1 MGGGERVDGID
12 CLSAAASWRG
22 VMLRCNISSCHF
34 VNEQEEE
41 CAEVSSVS
49 VDINKRKR

>member
-1 MGGGERVDGID
+1 MGGGEKVDGID
-12 CLSAAASWRG
+12 CLSAVAFCRG

-34 VNEQEEE
+34 VSMHEGG

-49 VDINKRKR
+49 VDINMRKR